1 MRTFNIKGIAL
12 ILITLTLGFF
22 ATSDIMAVDK
32 PEELADK
39 VRKTLYH
46 RYHGDLDQFDPAK
59 GHINVEVSVTEDG
72 KVILDGQTSTL
83 YDKYRVFN
91 IASRVPGVTE
101 ISNQLVVDTP
111 PIPEAQI
118 KQELRNAMQQNR
130 ALIEKDR
137 INISVDDGVVTLSGK
152 VSYFKEKEMVQTMAS
167 WQKGVKAIDNNIEV
181 IRPEKAMSDANLK
194 KVLGELLENQF
205 PTDQGDVTFTVENG
219 IVTLKGKVNNLWHK
233 REIAEEFSEVIG
245 VTQVHNFLKVTS

>member
-1 MRTFNIKGIAL
+1 MRTLSMRKITMLLFT
-12 ILITLTLGFF
+12 ITLSVF
-22 ATSDIMAVDK
+22 AASSLVALDTPS
-32 PEELADK
+32 ELAEK

-46 RYHGDLDQFDPAK
+46 HYHGDLDQLDPAK
-59 GHINVEVSVTEDG
+59 GHINVEVNVTEDG

-111 PIPEAQI
+111 PMPEAQI
-118 KQELRNAMQQNR
+118 KQELRNAIQQNS
-130 ALIEKDR
+130 AIIEKDR
-137 INISVDDGVVTLSGK
+137 INISVDDGAVTLSGK

-181 IRPEKAMSDANLK
+181 LRPEKAMSDANLK

-205 PTDQGDVTFTVENG
+205 PTDQDNVTFTVENG
-219 IVTLKGKVNNLWHK
+219 IVTLKGNVNNLWHK
-233 REIAEEFSEVIG
+233 KEIAEEFSEVIG
-245 VTQVHNFLKVTS
+245 VTQVHNYLKVTS